1 MSKRKSVK
9 KNRVSD
15 TPATAESDGF
25 DGQMTKVYG
34 KPFRWSGRTV
44 PKLPER
50 TTPWNHESTNRPD
63 KWTET

>member
-1 MSKRKSVK
+1 VSKRKSVK
-9 KNRVSD
+9 KNPVRE
-15 TPATAESDGF
+15 TPATEDCDGF

-50 TTPWNHESTNRPD
+50 VSPWSDKASDRPD
-63 KWTET
+63 KWLET